1 MISINSN
8 EGQDPDPSVEFRE
21 EQCINE
27 LINKSKAYFNVK

>member
-8 EGQDPDPSVEFRE
+8 EGKDPDPSVEFRE
-21 EQCINE
+21 EQFINE